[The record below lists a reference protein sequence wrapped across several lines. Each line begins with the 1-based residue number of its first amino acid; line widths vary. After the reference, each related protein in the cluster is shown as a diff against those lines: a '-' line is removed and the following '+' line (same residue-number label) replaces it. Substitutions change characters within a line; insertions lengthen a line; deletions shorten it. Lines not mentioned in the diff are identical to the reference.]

1 MGIASAIAVYFV
13 IWWLAFIA
21 VLPFGVRT
29 LEETGETEPG
39 LTPSAPSRPLLLR
52 KLVAASLIAALVWI
66 IFYVLIEYAG
76 LSIDLF
82 TFFDPPTIS
91 GK

>member
-1 MGIASAIAVYFV
+1 MGIAGGIAIYFV

-29 LEETGETEPG
+29 IEEAGEIEPG
-39 LTPSAPSRPLLLR
+39 HAPSAPSRPLLMR
-52 KLVAASLIAALVWI
+52 KVAAATLVAAMVWI
-66 IFYVLIEYAG
+66 LFYILIEYAG

-82 TFFDPPTIS
+82 TFFDPPTTR
-91 GK
+91 GN

>member
-1 MGIASAIAVYFV
+1 MGIAGAIAVYFV
-13 IWWLAFIA
+13 LWWLAFIA

-29 LEETGETEPG
+29 LEETGDVELG
-39 LTPSAPSRPLLLR
+39 QTPSAPSRPLLLR
-52 KLVAASLIAALVWI
+52 KVAAASVIAAMVWI

-76 LSIDLF
+76 LTIDLF
-82 TFFDPPTIS
+82 TFFDPPTTA